1 MRAVGSPVRLRSAN
15 DVCAGVFLI
24 VVALIGE
31 WAAAELRVGTAVRMG
46 PGYFPQLLGWV
57 LLGFGVLL
65 VLRGLLV
72 EGPPAERWA
81 LRPLVL
87 IPASIAAFG
96 YALER
101 FGLVAA
107 VLALVVVA
115 RIGGRDGRPLE
126 TALLGIGLAAFCV
139 VVFVKLLGMAPPVW
153 PWGA

>member
-1 MRAVGSPVRLRSAN
+1 MRLRSVN
-15 DVCAGVFLI
+15 DVLAGGFLI
-24 VVALIGE
+24 LVALVGE

-46 PGYFPQLLGWV
+46 PGYFPQALGWI

-65 VLRGLLV
+65 TLRGLLV
-72 EGPPAERWA
+72 EEPAEPWA
-81 LRPLVL
+81 LRPLLL
-87 IPASIAAFG
+87 IPASVAAFG

-126 TALLGIGLAAFCV
+126 TVLLGAGLAAFCV
-139 VVFVKLLGMAPPVW
+139 VVFVRLLGMAPPVW
-153 PWGA
+153 PWSV